1 MDDTLK
7 LPLWQGGAGLY
18 NVSSTSLFLMGHT
31 MHKTLLS
38 VWPLFFGV
46 AMLMLGNGLQ
56 NTLLGVRATMEG
68 FNPIATGTIM
78 SMFYTGFLFGSH
90 LVPRLIQRVGH
101 IRVFS
106 ALSALA
112 AITAL
117 LHGLFMDEAA
127 WMIIRAVT
135 GFSFAGLYIVIES
148 WLNHAADNKTRG
160 TMMAAYLV
168 VLYGAMAAGQYTL
181 TLYDPEGMELF
192 ALVSIFIGLA
202 LVPVSL
208 SSRPAPKFERPV
220 KVSIKELFKTSPLGV
235 YGVFA
240 AGMGGA
246 CLFSIAPVYA
256 AQAGFGLA
264 QISTFMAITIVGGVM
279 LQFPIGRCSDLYGR
293 RRVLI
298 IVSAF
303 TTLFCAAAIFA
314 AAMSVYAL
322 YLAMFMI
329 GGTALTVYGLSTA
342 HTNDHLAPAQIVAA
356 SASMLMVNGVGAIIG
371 PLLSTALMNF
381 AAPWMLFAVLSGVY
395 GSITVFGIYRA
406 TRRAPVPLTRQ
417 DKFVV
422 QPSPSSTMVMQ
433 KFREETEDNR
443 LIKNTNS

>member
-1 MDDTLK
+1 
-7 LPLWQGGAGLY
+7 
-18 NVSSTSLFLMGHT
+18 

-38 VWPLFFGV
+38 VWPLFFGI

-68 FNPIATGTIM
+68 FNPIATGAIM
-78 SMFYTGFLFGSH
+78 SMFFAGYMLGSH
-90 LVPRLIQRVGH
+90 IVPKLIQRVGH

-106 ALSALA
+106 ALAALA

-117 LHGLFMDEAA
+117 LHGLFMNEVA
-127 WMIIRAVT
+127 WIIIRTVT

-148 WLNHAADNKTRG
+148 WLNHAADNRTRG
-160 TMMAAYLV
+160 TMMASYLV
-168 VLYGAMAAGQYTL
+168 ALYGAMAAGQYML
-181 TLYDPEGMELF
+181 PLYDPKGLELF

-208 SSRPAPKFERPV
+208 SSRPAPKFEAPV

-240 AGMGGA
+240 AGMGSA
-246 CLFSIAPVYA
+246 CLFSIAPIYA
-256 AQAGFGLA
+256 AQAGFDLA
-264 QISTFMAITIVGGVM
+264 QISTFMAIAIAGGVA
-279 LQFPIGRCSDLYGR
+279 LQFPIGRCSDIYDR

-303 TTLFCAAAIFA
+303 TALFCAAAIFA

-342 HTNDHLAPAQIVAA
+342 HTNDHIAPQQIVAA

-371 PLLSTALMNF
+371 PILSSTLMNLV
-381 AAPWMLFAVLSGVY
+381 APWMLFAVLGTVY
-395 GSITVFGIYRA
+395 GSVALFGLYRL
-406 TRRAPVPLTRQ
+406 TKRGPVPLHMQ
-417 DKFVV
+417 DKFVA

-433 KFREETEDNR
+433 KFKEEAADNT
-443 LIKNTNS
+443 LIRQGNSL